1 MKSQLPQ
8 LASPSQN
15 QRKSNME
22 ETLQR
27 LSVGIF
33 GWIATDTI
41 QNVDLMLGVVSK
53 AVLITLTVLSIYKM
67 WRELK

>member
-1 MKSQLPQ
+1 MKSQLSQ

-15 QRKSNME
+15 QRKSSME

-27 LSVGIF
+27 LSVGVF
-33 GWIATDTI
+33 GLIASDTL
-41 QNVDLMLGVVSK
+41 QSVDLVLGLVTKIVI
-53 AVLITLTVLSIYKM
+53 ITLTLLSIYKM

>member
-1 MKSQLPQ
+1 
-8 LASPSQN
+8 
-15 QRKSNME
+15 ME

-41 QNVDLMLGVVSK
+41 QNIDLMMGVISK
-53 AVLITLTVLSIYKM
+53 FVIITLTVLSIYKM
-67 WRELK
+67 WKELKK

>member
-1 MKSQLPQ
+1 MKSQLSQ
-8 LASPSQN
+8 IASPSQI
-15 QRKSNME
+15 QKKSSME

-67 WRELK
+67 WKELK

>member
-1 MKSQLPQ
+1 MKSQLSQ
-8 LASPSQN
+8 IASHSQQ
-15 QRKSNME
+15 QRKSSME

-67 WRELK
+67 WKELK

>member
-53 AVLITLTVLSIYKM
+53 AVLITLTVLSIYKL

>member
-1 MKSQLPQ
+1 
-8 LASPSQN
+8 
-15 QRKSNME
+15 ME

-27 LSVGIF
+27 LSVGVF

-53 AVLITLTVLSIYKM
+53 FVIITLTLLSIYKM
-67 WRELK
+67 WKDLK

>member
-1 MKSQLPQ
+1 MKSQLSQ
-8 LASPSQN
+8 IASPSQN
-15 QRKSNME
+15 QRKSSME

-27 LSVGIF
+27 LSVGFF

-41 QNVDLMLGVVSK
+41 QSVDLVLGVVSK
-53 AVLITLTVLSIYKM
+53 SVLITLTVLSIYKL

>member
-1 MKSQLPQ
+1 MKSQLLQ
-8 LASPSQN
+8 LASPSQH
-15 QRKSNME
+15 QMKSSME

-33 GWIATDTI
+33 GWIATDTL
-41 QNVDLMLGVVSK
+41 QGVDLVLGVVSK
-53 AVLITLTVLSIYKM
+53 SVLITLTVLSIYKL

>member
-1 MKSQLPQ
+1 MKSQLSQ

-15 QRKSNME
+15 QRKSSME

-53 AVLITLTVLSIYKM
+53 AVLITLTVLSIYKL

>member
-1 MKSQLPQ
+1 
-8 LASPSQN
+8 
-15 QRKSNME
+15 ME

-41 QNVDLMLGVVSK
+41 QNIDLMMGIISK
-53 AVLITLTVLSIYKM
+53 FVIIALTVLSIYKM
-67 WRELK
+67 WKELKK

>member
-1 MKSQLPQ
+1 MKSQLLQ
-8 LASPSQN
+8 IASPSQP
-15 QRKSNME
+15 QRHLSME

-53 AVLITLTVLSIYKM
+53 AVLITLTVLSIYKL

>member
-1 MKSQLPQ
+1 MKSQLLQ
-8 LASPSQN
+8 LASPSQI
-15 QRKSNME
+15 QKESSME

-41 QNVDLMLGVVSK
+41 QNIDLMLGVVSK
-53 AVLITLTVLSIYKM
+53 FVLITLTVLSIYKL
-67 WRELK
+67 WKELK

>member
-1 MKSQLPQ
+1 MNNQLLQIASNSQPQ
-8 LASPSQN
+8 KGL
-15 QRKSNME
+15 NME

-33 GWIATDTI
+33 GWIATDTL
-41 QNVDLMLGVVSK
+41 QNVDLVLGVVSK
-53 AVLITLTVLSIYKM
+53 TVLITLTVLSIYKL

>member
-1 MKSQLPQ
+1 MKSQLLQ
-8 LASPSQN
+8 LASPSQH
-15 QRKSNME
+15 RMKSSME

-33 GWIATDTI
+33 GWIATDTL
-41 QNVDLMLGVVSK
+41 QSVDLVLGVVSK
-53 AVLITLTVLSIYKM
+53 TVLITLTVLSIYKL

>member
-1 MKSQLPQ
+1 MKSQLSQ

-15 QRKSNME
+15 QREFSME

-33 GWIATDTI
+33 GWIATDTL
-41 QNVDLMLGVVSK
+41 QSVDLVLGVVSK
-53 AVLITLTVLSIYKM
+53 TVLITLTVLSIYKL
-67 WRELK
+67 WKELK

>member
-1 MKSQLPQ
+1 MKSQLSQ

>member
-1 MKSQLPQ
+1 MKSQLLQ
-8 LASPSQN
+8 IASPSQH
-15 QRKSNME
+15 QRKASME

-33 GWIATDTI
+33 GWIATDTL

-53 AVLITLTVLSIYKM
+53 GVLITLTVLSIYKL
-67 WRELK
+67 WKELK

>member
-1 MKSQLPQ
+1 MNKPLPQ
-8 LASPSQN
+8 LALHSRQN
-15 QRKSNME
+15 NME

-33 GWIATDTI
+33 GWIATDTL
-41 QNVDLMLGVVSK
+41 QSVDLVLGVVSK
-53 AVLITLTVLSIYKM
+53 AVLITLTVLSIYKL

>member
-1 MKSQLPQ
+1 MKSQLLQ
-8 LASPSQN
+8 IASPSQH
-15 QRKSNME
+15 QSKSSME

-33 GWIATDTI
+33 GWIATDTL

-53 AVLITLTVLSIYKM
+53 GVLITLTVLSIYKL